1 MGTPNERSKIIRL
14 TWWCIILSV
23 IVAVEGV
30 FLFIFGKKLFDEKS
44 GQPVA
49 LKYEFPYEMSFGDS
63 EIAVAVEDNY
73 VKYLHKAYV
82 LFGEYPDCE
91 LVKISPNIERNNFDF
106 ENDFV
111 YDDNGTTNFLYH
123 VENGEKT
130 SRVAID
136 VSDYQNE
143 IDWKKV
149 KNAGVSVAVVRLGFR
164 GYGSKGSLNLD
175 PKFSN
180 HFDNARKAGLEV
192 MPYFFS
198 EAINYDEGVEEAKFA
213 IENLKNH
220 GKIEAIVV
228 DTEYIYTDDTVR
240 ANDISIEDRTSA
252 IKGFCETVRSAGY
265 TPIIYASHGWFLLN
279 MDLEQLKDYEFWLA
293 AYDNP
298 DFPYVMAGWQYTP
311 YGSCPGVEGDVD
323 ISVWMR

>member
-1 MGTPNERSKIIRL
+1 
-14 TWWCIILSV
+14 
-23 IVAVEGV
+23 
-30 FLFIFGKKLFDEKS
+30 
-44 GQPVA
+44 
-49 LKYEFPYEMSFGDS
+49 
-63 EIAVAVEDNY
+63 
-73 VKYLHKAYV
+73 
-82 LFGEYPDCE
+82 
-91 LVKISPNIERNNFDF
+91 
-106 ENDFV
+106 
-111 YDDNGTTNFLYH
+111 
-123 VENGEKT
+123 
-130 SRVAID
+130 
-136 VSDYQNE
+136 
-143 IDWKKV
+143 
-149 KNAGVSVAVVRLGFR
+149 
-164 GYGSKGSLNLD
+164 
-175 PKFSN
+175 
-180 HFDNARKAGLEV
+180 